1 MSENIILIPLNGK
14 LGTGSDFTVA
24 AGRVNITDATFV
36 ANGTESGYVSTV
48 DAGSTGS
55 GATFK
60 VVVSGGNMTATTV
73 EADAAGSGY
82 KPGDVILIDGQS
94 KGDFTGTISITVINA
109 DLLGDEAEAIIDLN
123 AAGGYPLCVKPDG
136 SSYTDFEIIQIQSDH
151 SREWK
156 IVIAGGTADNYELI
170 TRRIND
176 VFIKALQQPNSFP
189 ILKDI
194 AEGVTVDSVTLS

>member
-14 LGTGSDFTVA
+14 LKLSNTIASGKVDVSGAVWVA
-24 AGRVNITDATFV
+24 DATV
-36 ANGTESGYVSTV
+36 TNLPSTV
-48 DAGSTGS
+48 DSGSAGS
-55 GATFK
+55 GATFE
-60 VVVSGGNMTATTV
+60 VVISGGNMVATTV
-73 EADAAGSGY
+73 EAEVSGSGY
-82 KPGDVILIDGQS
+82 KPGDVISIAGNTTN
-94 KGDFTGTISITVINA
+94 FTGVITITVLNA
-109 DLLGDEAEAIIDLN
+109 DLLGDEAEAVIDLN

-136 SSYTDFEIIQIQSDH
+136 SSPYTDIEIVQIQSDH

-176 VFIKALQQPNSFP
+176 VFIKALQQPNSSP
-189 ILKDI
+189 VLKDI

>member
-14 LGTGSDFTVA
+14 LKLSNTIA
-24 AGRVNITDATFV
+24 AARVDVSNAVWV
-36 ANGTESGYVSTV
+36 ANATITGLPSTV
-48 DAGSTGS
+48 DSGSAGS
-55 GATFK
+55 GATFE
-60 VVVSGGNMTATTV
+60 VAITAGSMAATTV

-82 KPGDVILIDGQS
+82 KPGDVITIAGNTTN
-94 KGDFTGTISITVINA
+94 FTGSIAITVLNA

-123 AAGGYPLCVKPDG
+123 AAGGYPLFVKPDG
-136 SSYTDFEIIQIQSDH
+136 SSYTNFEIVQIQSDH

-176 VFIKALQQPNSFP
+176 VFIKALQQPNSSP

>member
-14 LGTGSDFTVA
+14 LGTGSGFTVA
-24 AGRVNITDATFV
+24 AGRVDITNATF
-36 ANGTESGYVSTV
+36 AADGTESGYVSTV
-48 DAGSTGS
+48 DAGSAGS

-82 KPGDVILIDGQS
+82 KPGDVIFIDGQS

-109 DLLGDEAEAIIDLN
+109 DLLGDEAEGIIDLN

-136 SSYTDFEIIQIQSDH
+136 SSYTDFEIVQIQPEH
-151 SREWK
+151 LREWK
-156 IVIAGGTADNYELI
+156 IVVAGGAAGTYEAI
-170 TRRIND
+170 TRKIND
-176 VFIKALQQPNSFP
+176 VMVEALQQPNSSP
-189 ILKDI
+189 VLDLG
-194 AEGVTVDSVTLS
+194 EGVTVDSVTLS

>member
-14 LGTGSDFTVA
+14 LGTGSSFTVA
-24 AGRVNITDATFV
+24 AGRVDVTNATYV
-36 ANGTESGYVSTV
+36 ANGTETGYVSTV
-48 DAGSTGS
+48 DAGSAGS

-60 VVVSGGNMTATTV
+60 VVVSGGDMTATTV

-82 KPGDVILIDGQS
+82 KPGDVIFIDGQS

-136 SSYTDFEIIQIQSDH
+136 SSYTDFEILQIQPEH
-151 SREWK
+151 LREWK
-156 IVIAGGTADNYELI
+156 IVVAGGVAGNYEAI
-170 TRRIND
+170 TRKIND
-176 VFIKALQQPNSFP
+176 VMVEALQQPNSSP
-189 ILKDI
+189 VLDLG
-194 AEGVTVDSVTLS
+194 EGITVDSVTLS

>member
-14 LGTGSDFTVA
+14 LKLSNT
-24 AGRVNITDATFV
+24 ITAVDVSGAVWV
-36 ANGTESGYVSTV
+36 ANATITGMVSTV
-48 DAGSTGS
+48 DSGSTGS
-55 GATFK
+55 GATFE
-60 VVVSGGNMTATTV
+60 VAISAGSMAATTV
-73 EADAAGSGY
+73 EAEVSGSGY
-82 KPGDVILIDGQS
+82 KPGDVISIAGN
-94 KGDFTGTISITVINA
+94 GTNFTGVITITVLNA

-136 SSYTDFEIIQIQSDH
+136 SSYTNFEIVQIQSDH

-176 VFIKALQQPNSFP
+176 VFIKALQQPNSSP
-189 ILKDI
+189 VLKDI

>member
-14 LGTGSDFTVA
+14 LKLSNTIA
-24 AGRVNITDATFV
+24 AARVDVSNAVFV
-36 ANGTESGYVSTV
+36 ANATITGLPSTV
-48 DAGSTGS
+48 DSGSAGS
-55 GATFK
+55 GATFE
-60 VVVSGGNMTATTV
+60 VAITAGSMAATTV

-82 KPGDVILIDGQS
+82 KPGDVITIAGNTTN
-94 KGDFTGTISITVINA
+94 FTGSIAITVLNA

-123 AAGGYPLCVKPDG
+123 AAGGYPLFVKPDG
-136 SSYTDFEIIQIQSDH
+136 SSYTNFEIVQIQSDH

-176 VFIKALQQPNSFP
+176 VFIKALQQPNSSP

>member
-14 LGTGSDFTVA
+14 LKLSNTIA
-24 AGRVNITDATFV
+24 ATRVDVSGAVWV
-36 ANGTESGYVSTV
+36 ANATVTSLASTV
-48 DAGSTGS
+48 DSGSAGS
-55 GATFK
+55 GATFE
-60 VVVSGGNMTATTV
+60 VVISAGSMAATTV
-73 EADAAGSGY
+73 EAEVSGSGY
-82 KPGDVILIDGQS
+82 KPGDVISIAGNTTN
-94 KGDFTGTISITVINA
+94 FTGVITITVLNA

-136 SSYTDFEIIQIQSDH
+136 SSYADFEIVQIQSDH

-156 IVIAGGTADNYELI
+156 IAIAGGTADNYELI

-176 VFIKALQQPNSFP
+176 VFIKALQQPNSSP
-189 ILKDI
+189 VLKDI

>member
-14 LGTGSDFTVA
+14 LKLSNTIA
-24 AGRVNITDATFV
+24 AGKVDVSGAVWV
-36 ANGTESGYVSTV
+36 ANATVTNLPSTV
-48 DAGSTGS
+48 DSGSAGS
-55 GATFK
+55 GATFE
-60 VVVSGGNMTATTV
+60 VVISGGNMVATTV
-73 EADAAGSGY
+73 EAEVSGSGY
-82 KPGDVILIDGQS
+82 RPGDVISIAGNTTN
-94 KGDFTGTISITVINA
+94 FTGVITITVLNA
-109 DLLGDEAEAIIDLN
+109 DLLGDEAEAVIDLN

-136 SSYTDFEIIQIQSDH
+136 SSPYTDFEIVQIQSDH

-176 VFIKALQQPNSFP
+176 VFIKALQQPNSSP
-189 ILKDI
+189 VLKDI

>member
-14 LGTGSDFTVA
+14 LKLSNTIA
-24 AGRVNITDATFV
+24 ATRVDVSGAVWV
-36 ANGTESGYVSTV
+36 ANATITGATSTV
-48 DAGSTGS
+48 DSGSAGS
-55 GATFK
+55 GATFE
-60 VVVSGGNMTATTV
+60 VVIGGDSMATTTV
-73 EADAAGSGY
+73 EAEVSGSGY
-82 KPGDVILIDGQS
+82 KPGDVISIAGNTTN
-94 KGDFTGTISITVINA
+94 FTGVITITVLNA

-123 AAGGYPLCVKPDG
+123 AAGGYPLCIKPDG
-136 SSYTDFEIIQIQSDH
+136 SSYDDFEIVQIQSDH

-176 VFIKALQQPNSFP
+176 VFIKALQQPNSSP
-189 ILKDI
+189 VLKDI

>member
-14 LGTGSDFTVA
+14 LGTGSNFTIA
-24 AGRVNITDATFV
+24 AGRVDVTNATFD

-48 DAGSTGS
+48 DAGSAGT

-60 VVVSGGNMTATTV
+60 VVVSGGSMAATTV

-82 KPGDVILIDGQS
+82 KPGDVIFIDGQS

-123 AAGGYPLCVKPDG
+123 AAGGYPLCVLPDG
-136 SSYTDFEIIQIQSDH
+136 SSPYTDFEIQQIQPEH
-151 SREWK
+151 SRKWK
-156 IVIAGGTADNYELI
+156 IVVAGGVAGNYEAI
-170 TRRIND
+170 TRKIND
-176 VFIKALQQPNSFP
+176 VMVEALQQPNSSP
-189 ILKDI
+189 VLDLGDGI
-194 AEGVTVDSVTLS
+194 TVDSVTLS

>member
-14 LGTGSDFTVA
+14 LKLSNTIA
-24 AGRVNITDATFV
+24 AARVDVSNAVWV
-36 ANGTESGYVSTV
+36 ANATITGLPSTV
-48 DAGSTGS
+48 DSGSAGS
-55 GATFK
+55 GATFE
-60 VVVSGGNMTATTV
+60 VAITAGSMAATTV

-82 KPGDVILIDGQS
+82 KPGDVITIAGNTTN
-94 KGDFTGTISITVINA
+94 FTGSITITVLNA

-123 AAGGYPLCVKPDG
+123 AAGGYPLFVKPDG
-136 SSYTDFEIIQIQSDH
+136 SSYTNFEIVQIQSDH

-176 VFIKALQQPNSFP
+176 VFIKALQQPNSSP

>member
-14 LGTGSDFTVA
+14 LKLSNTIVA
-24 AGRVNITDATFV
+24 TRVDVSGAVWV
-36 ANGTESGYVSTV
+36 ANGTVTSLASTV
-48 DAGSTGS
+48 DSGSTGS
-55 GATFK
+55 GATFEA
-60 VVVSGGNMTATTV
+60 VIGGGSMATTTV
-73 EADAAGSGY
+73 EAEVSGSGY
-82 KPGDVILIDGQS
+82 KPGDVISIAGNNTN
-94 KGDFTGTISITVINA
+94 FTGFITITVLNA

-123 AAGGYPLCVKPDG
+123 AAGGYPLCIKPDS
-136 SSYTDFEIIQIQSDH
+136 SSYADFEIVQIQSDH

-176 VFIKALQQPNSFP
+176 VFIKALQQPNSSP
-189 ILKDI
+189 VLKDI

>member
-14 LGTGSDFTVA
+14 LKLSNTIA
-24 AGRVNITDATFV
+24 ATRVDVSGAVWV
-36 ANGTESGYVSTV
+36 ANATVTGLASTV
-48 DAGSTGS
+48 DSGSTGS
-55 GATFK
+55 GATFE
-60 VVVSGGNMTATTV
+60 VVISAGSMAATTV
-73 EADAAGSGY
+73 EAEVSGSGY
-82 KPGDVILIDGQS
+82 KPGDVNTTN
-94 KGDFTGTISITVINA
+94 FTGVITITVLNA

-136 SSYTDFEIIQIQSDH
+136 SSYADFEIVQIQSDH

-156 IVIAGGTADNYELI
+156 IAIAGGTADNYELI

-176 VFIKALQQPNSFP
+176 VFIKALQQPNSSP
-189 ILKDI
+189 VLKDI

>member
-14 LGTGSDFTVA
+14 LKLSNTIA
-24 AGRVNITDATFV
+24 AARVDVSNAVFV
-36 ANGTESGYVSTV
+36 ANATITGLPSTV
-48 DAGSTGS
+48 DSGSAGS
-55 GATFK
+55 GATFE
-60 VVVSGGNMTATTV
+60 VAITAGSMAATTV

-82 KPGDVILIDGQS
+82 KPGDVITIAGNTTN
-94 KGDFTGTISITVINA
+94 FTGSITITVLNA

-123 AAGGYPLCVKPDG
+123 AAGGYPLFVKPDG
-136 SSYTDFEIIQIQSDH
+136 SSYTNFEIVQIQSDH

-176 VFIKALQQPNSFP
+176 VFIKALQQPNSSP